1 MKGKV
6 FVIFAVTSLGFLF
19 IPLSIPESAVAS
31 SVTLF
36 EPTEIQSTSLVLQST
51 AHPYEEPDPDGD
63 GICYRDRLEVHK
75 STTPNFTPN
84 SSTFH
89 TQAYGSYDRTRVYCL
104 EPSTSYYFKIVVVH
118 RSGYGEE
125 PPCSL
130 GSMPSNEVSA
140 TTLPSMVHVRN
151 IVVNPERP
159 WDTVDISWYPN
170 KDQVGFEKYVI
181 ERAFRANFSDAVT
194 VRNISSQA
202 TERYTVTGLSPSI
215 AYFFRVTVHATTGMV
230 NPSSPRTVTTEE
242 IPEAIAVTL
251 HTPSGSDITKES
263 VMLGWGP
270 VHDRYCEKHVIE
282 RARLPDFTDSVSIT
296 VKDCNITEYT
306 WGGLEAGTEYY
317 FRVVSHNAADIE
329 ATSNT
334 VTATTRSQSV
344 PITEIVI
351 AANTVILVMILLLV
365 LISLMR
371 KKSKSSKQE

>member
-19 IPLSIPESAVAS
+19 IPLSIPQSAVAS

-36 EPTEIQSTSLVLQST
+36 EPTEIQSTSLVLQWTS
-51 AHPYEEPDPDGD
+51 HPYEEPDPDGD
-63 GICYRDRLEVHK
+63 GICYRDQVEVHK
-75 STTPNFTPN
+75 STTPDFTPD

-89 TQAYGSYDRTRVYCL
+89 TWGYHYTMRTIRGL
-104 EPSTSYYFKIVVVH
+104 EPSTTYYLRIVVVH

-130 GSMPSNEVSA
+130 GSEPSNEVSA
-140 TTLPSMVHVRN
+140 TTLPSMVHVRS

-159 WDTVDISWYPN
+159 WDTVDISWHPN
-170 KDQVGFEKYVI
+170 RDQVGFEKYVI
-181 ERAFRANFSDAVT
+181 ERAFRASFSDAVT
-194 VRNISSQA
+194 VKSISSQA
-202 TERYTVTGLSPSI
+202 SERYTVTGLSPSI
-215 AYFFRVTVHATTGMV
+215 AYFFRVTVHATTGKV

-251 HTPSGSDITKES
+251 NTPSGSDITKES
-263 VMLGWGP
+263 VTLGWGP

-282 RARLPDFTDSVSIT
+282 KARLSDFTDSASIT
-296 VKDCNITEYT
+296 VRDCNITEYT

-317 FRVVSHNAADIE
+317 FRVVSHNAAGIE
-329 ATSNT
+329 ETSNT

-344 PITEIVI
+344 PITEIAI
-351 AANTVILVMILLLV
+351 AANTVILVIILLLV
-365 LISLMR
+365 LISLTR
-371 KKSKSSKQE
+371 KRSKSGKQE